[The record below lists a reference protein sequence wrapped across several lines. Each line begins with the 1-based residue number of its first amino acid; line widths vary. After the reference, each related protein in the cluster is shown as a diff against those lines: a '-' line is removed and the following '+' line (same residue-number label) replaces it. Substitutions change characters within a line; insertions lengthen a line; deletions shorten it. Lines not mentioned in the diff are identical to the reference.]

1 MQKKNN
7 SLATFFPLIVILACF
22 AVSYC
27 IFEFFLGNSANFVDE
42 LREKPKS
49 GSILGIMYKGGF
61 LVPIIL
67 TMLLMTLV
75 FSVERILTLMKAK
88 GKGNVV
94 NFVRQVQYHLTEN
107 NIDAAEAEC
116 DKQQGSVANV
126 IKNGLRKYREM
137 MDNKALTHEQKV
149 LAIQKE
155 IEETTALELPMLQQN
170 LPFIATIAPLGTL
183 AGLIGTVFGMIRSFA
198 AMGQSGAADSVAL
211 SVGIS
216 EALVN
221 TATGIITSALSII
234 AYNFFSHQID
244 SLTYMID
251 EAGYSI
257 TNTFDSRFN

>member
-1 MQKKNN
+1 MQKKNS
-7 SLATFFPLIVILACF
+7 SLSAYFPLIVILACF
-22 AVSYC
+22 AAAYC

-42 LREKPKS
+42 AREHPKS
-49 GSILGIMYKGGF
+49 GSILAIMYKGGI
-61 LVPIIL
+61 LVPVIL
-67 TMLLMTLV
+67 TMLLMVLV
-75 FSVERILTLMKAK
+75 FSVERILTIIKAK

-116 DKQQGSVANV
+116 DKQRGSVANV

-137 MDNKALTHEQKV
+137 SNNKELTHEQKV
-149 LAIQKE
+149 LAIKQE

-170 LPFIATIAPLGTL
+170 LPFLATLAPLGTL

-198 AMGQSGAADSVAL
+198 AMGTSGAADSVAL

-221 TATGIITSALSII
+221 TATGIITSALAII